1 MGSPSNVST
10 TAFQTS
16 LCKLMGIRY
25 PIVQAGMSGF
35 TVPNLV
41 AEVFNGVGLG
51 IFGHLSYAYN
61 STSASNNFN

>member
-1 MGSPSNVST
+1 
-10 TAFQTS
+10 
-16 LCKLMGIRY
+16 MGIRY

-51 IFGHLSYAYN
+51 IFGHLSHAYN